1 MARLAFLMWLVLP
14 SGLMLAAGSGGGAA
28 GRMSHGSGST
38 TSPSTTSRNPM
49 ATIRPRSIVPHAF
62 ARRFVIPS
70 YIVGG
75 FGYGGLGYG
84 GFGYG
89 SGMGGYN
96 NSDWSTG
103 TGSAS
108 PDSSNTGTGIF
119 APRNAA
125 QRPQPAANGNP
136 APAAPADPP
145 AELPSRNWTILTD
158 EAGDKTVE
166 ARYAGVLDR
175 QVVLRKSDGHIM
187 LVDLDKLSVSDRDYV
202 AEQTGHKSS

>member
-14 SGLMLAAGSGGGAA
+14 SGMMLAAGASGGAA
-28 GRMSHGSGST
+28 GCLPHGSGT
-38 TSPSTTSRNPM
+38 TAASSSATSHVPM
-49 ATIRPRSIVPHAF
+49 VTIHPRHIVSHAF

-84 GFGYG
+84 GLGYG

-96 NSDWSTG
+96 NGWG
-103 TGSAS
+103 TSVGSAS
-108 PDSSNTGTGIF
+108 SDSSNTGPNIF
-119 APRNAA
+119 APANAA
-125 QRPQPAANGNP
+125 QRPQPAANGNL

-145 AELPSRNWTILTD
+145 AELPSRNWTILND

-166 ARYAGVLDR
+166 ARYAGVLDG

-187 LVDLDKLSVSDRDYV
+187 LVALDKLSLPDRDYV
-202 AEQTGHKSS
+202 AEQTGHKAG